1 MKHTTLLI
9 IPFLLYACGNNP
21 TQESHFEQEAV
32 AERYIEIEEEAS
44 PEVLDAAVIFIN
56 YVKAGKEVLSEHIAY
71 PLNRKYPVPP
81 IANKEEFLR
90 RYDEVFDEAL
100 LKMIIESDP
109 AIDWNEMGWR
119 GIMLNN
125 GDVWIDEDG
134 KLTAINYQSE
144 IETQKKKE
152 VIKADRE
159 NLHESLRKF
168 ETPIHLIETD
178 SYRIRIDDLG
188 NEHYRY
194 ASWKISSSME
204 DEPELVIANG
214 IYKVE
219 GSIGN
224 RAYTFANGNH
234 VYQCWIWAFDDKES
248 ATLLIYKDAKID
260 ENGMIDGTEIVSQA
274 GKLKYY

>member
-159 NLHESLRKF
+159 NLHESLKKF
-168 ETPIHLIETD
+168 DKPVCSIETEN
-178 SYRIRIDDLG
+178 YKIRIDDLG
-188 NEHYRY
+188 DNKFRY
-194 ASWKISSSME
+194 ASWEIGHSMS
-204 DEPELVIANG
+204 DKPDLIITNG
-214 IYKVE
+214 FLQVD
-219 GSIGN
+219 GSM
-224 RAYTFANGNH
+224 GNH
-234 VYQCWIWAFDDKES
+234 FYAFSSGNHIYQCWIWAFDDKEP
-248 ATLLIYKDAKID
+248 ATLLIYKDAQIN
-260 ENGMIDGTEIVSQA
+260 ENGMIDGTEIVRQA